1 MRIFQLACIFREAL
15 WLKSSK
21 EAGLYGVICFIIPS
35 IIGTLISGLFLKWK
49 NSPTVLLTFQNLLSL
64 ILLSAAI
71 STKCGNQMVEG
82 LFEEK
87 SGEIV
92 PLRKPIPAF
101 HGYAYYADGCDL
113 ITSNKCR
120 SDIFNPVCVKSD
132 QSQKTFQSPCH
143 ALIFGSSDSR
153 FYTTT
158 NCKVG
163 ELPHINSYFR
173 DQNSKVFEFA
183 LDVSDGRCPAVGDH
197 GCGSGSYSGFMA
209 IIFISF
215 TFSNSIISLMPS
227 ILIRS
232 VSIMAL
238 QIIKNGKPSKFHET
252 N

>member
-15 WLKSSK
+15 WLKSDK

-153 FYTTT
+153 FY
-158 NCKVG
+158 KA
-163 ELPHINSYFR
+163 
-173 DQNSKVFEFA
+173 K
-183 LDVSDGRCPAVGDH
+183 
-197 GCGSGSYSGFMA
+197 
-209 IIFISF
+209 
-215 TFSNSIISLMPS
+215 
-227 ILIRS
+227 
-232 VSIMAL
+232 
-238 QIIKNGKPSKFHET
+238 
-252 N
+252 